1 MSQFLRSGTLV
12 SLNTGREAQDSEA
25 GSPDRVMSRCDV
37 LSLSENMEISQLN
50 QKGTG
55 AYVNVTKI
63 YGKEWTFCLWNC
75 EEETRASFTVVPPTA
90 EFTATVP
97 DTCLIRVEKA
107 FSLYNNIFWE
117 RERERERHHMQ

>member
-1 MSQFLRSGTLV
+1 MRSGTLV

-55 AYVNVTKI
+55 AYVNVAKI
-63 YGKEWTFCLWNC
+63 YGKE
-75 EEETRASFTVVPPTA
+75 
-90 EFTATVP
+90 
-97 DTCLIRVEKA
+97 
-107 FSLYNNIFWE
+107 
-117 RERERERHHMQ
+117 